1 MRRLWLESSAYAIHT
16 ISELI
21 DLGLRQLDVLASDG
35 NSYVFG
41 QARKCPLGRP
51 LADPR
56 FRQDLPPR
64 APLCAKNGNPGSVH
78 DLPWPPEP
86 FPLGPGIPEAGLHP
100 FFDEAPLELG
110 DGAEDGEHHL
120 ACQCAGVD
128 LFRKRNK
135 LYAEGFAQ
143 LGCYSAQRDPT
154 PADSRSGRSRP
165 SKAPQRATAGRN
177 ATLR

>member
-21 DLGLRQLDVLASDG
+21 DLGLRELDSLASHG

-56 FRQDLPPR
+56 FRHDLPPR
-64 APLCAKNGNPGSVH
+64 APLCTKNGNPGSVH

-100 FFDEAPLELG
+100 FYDEAPLELG
-110 DGAEDGEHHL
+110 DGAEDREHHL
-120 ACQCAGVD
+120 SHWHRSVY
-128 LFRKRNK
+128 LFRKRNE
-135 LYAEGFAQ
+135 LDAQGAER
-143 LGCYSAQRDPT
+143 L
-154 PADSRSGRSRP
+154 
-165 SKAPQRATAGRN
+165 
-177 ATLR
+177 